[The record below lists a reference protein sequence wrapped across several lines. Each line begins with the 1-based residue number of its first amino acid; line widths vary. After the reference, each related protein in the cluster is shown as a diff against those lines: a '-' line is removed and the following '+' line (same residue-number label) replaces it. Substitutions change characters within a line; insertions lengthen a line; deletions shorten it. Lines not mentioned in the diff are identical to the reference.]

1 MADWNTLRFCF
12 ALSTQLSFLRT
23 TRERLEAFIRVFT
36 NIILDLFGTF
46 SVVIGRW
53 SSKRYGLLITF
64 LSSRVVHLESLD
76 SMDADSF
83 IMALRASSPFAVDR
97 KKSTRIMGLI
107 YWEEKRNLCKESQI

>member
-1 MADWNTLRFCF
+1 VNYVNSSVRCQNSPRMANLHRGRFE
-12 ALSTQLSFLRT
+12 AL
-23 TRERLEAFIRVFT
+23 IRVFT
-36 NIILDLFGTF
+36 NIGLDCLGPF
-46 SVVIGRW
+46 SFLIGRR
-53 SSKRYGLLITF
+53 SSKRYGLLITC